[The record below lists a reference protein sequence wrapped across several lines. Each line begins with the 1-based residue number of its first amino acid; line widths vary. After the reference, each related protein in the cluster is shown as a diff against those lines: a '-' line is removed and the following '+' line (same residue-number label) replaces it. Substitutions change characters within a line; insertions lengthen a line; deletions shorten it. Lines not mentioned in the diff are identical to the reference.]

1 MPIITFCW
9 SSIRAWMAA
18 SPNRLASIRSLALEP
33 HRVAD
38 VPEWKLLHHIRDIPF
53 YPVGIVHGTSI
64 FILGTFGHNDD
75 TAVFFFLEST
85 SDKCLQ
91 LVHIRF
97 VLRNNGSFS
106 PEAIALSV
114 VLGSPHHVPSPRQRK
129 CGREVAVSLILSTHS
144 TIVFN
149 AVSYPM
155 VESVPYK
162 SLSIV
167 PGSPIHVT
175 LYSSA
180 KIRAPRQRTVSTDN
194 NQCTDIFFCI
204 TS

>member
-9 SSIRAWMAA
+9 SSSEPGWLLLLIGLPVYGRWH
-18 SPNRLASIRSLALEP
+18 LEP

-38 VPEWKLLHHIRDIPF
+38 VPEWKLLHHIQDIPF
-53 YPVGIVHGTSI
+53 LPVGIVHGTSI

-75 TAVFFFLEST
+75 TAVFCFSEST
-85 SDKCLQ
+85 SDKYLQ

-97 VLRNNGSFS
+97 VLRNNGCFS
-106 PEAIALSV
+106 PEAIALFWA
-114 VLGSPHHVPSPRQRK
+114 RK
-129 CGREVAVSLILSTHS
+129 PASRPITSTKKMRSCEVAVSLILSTHS

-155 VESVPYK
+155 VKSVPYK

-180 KIRAPRQRTVSTDN
+180 KIRAPVREPSPPIIISAL
-194 NQCTDIFFCI
+194 IFSFCI